1 MKRVHLI
8 FRRIWQNKLF
18 TFLNIIGLAIGISA
32 CWMVFRLVNYE
43 FSFDKDHPDKAHIFK
58 VYSTT
63 ERDGESGSFDG
74 VNIPVANFVKE
85 QIADVQFVAP
95 EFKYYY
101 NTLTVAHG
109 DVKREFTD
117 QPAVIGTFK
126 DYFSMVPYI
135 WLAGNKETVF
145 SRPDEIVLSASRA
158 KVYFPN
164 LDAQELLG
172 RVLQIDSV
180 NYTITGV
187 IKDLEKTSS
196 FREKEFVPV
205 KDADLMSDN
214 WDMMTSNHKLY
225 VKLKNGAREQTFIQV
240 LEDKANSVNTE
251 LLAKYNVK
259 KSFGLAPLEGLH
271 FNRIIHGSVDK
282 NILLWL
288 DVYWRVSFDIGLY

>member
-1 MKRVHLI
+1 
-8 FRRIWQNKLF
+8 
-18 TFLNIIGLAIGISA
+18 
-32 CWMVFRLVNYE
+32 
-43 FSFDKDHPDKAHIFK
+43 
-58 VYSTT
+58 
-63 ERDGESGSFDG
+63 
-74 VNIPVANFVKE
+74 
-85 QIADVQFVAP
+85 
-95 EFKYYY
+95 

-180 NYTITGV
+180 NNTIKVV
-187 IKDLEKTSS
+187 IKDIEKTSKI
-196 FREKEFVPV
+196 RKKVMVPV

-214 WDMMTSNHKLY
+214 WYMVNSNH
-225 VKLKNGAREQTFIQV
+225 
-240 LEDKANSVNTE
+240 
-251 LLAKYNVK
+251 
-259 KSFGLAPLEGLH
+259 
-271 FNRIIHGSVDK
+271 
-282 NILLWL
+282 
-288 DVYWRVSFDIGLY
+288 